1 MTDKNR
7 EHKNRKQKKKSN
19 KNQSKTKKFFKWFFI
34 GILLLGIT
42 AATVV
47 GVYVLSIIRSAPD
60 LDVQAIQ
67 SLNQPSILYDDQ
79 GNFMDNVITREQ
91 RYVVTSDEIPT
102 NLKNAFVAIEDERFY
117 QHKGIDIRRIFGV
130 IVSNVKNKLSGSKT
144 VQGASTITQQLIK
157 NAVLT
162 NEVSYE
168 RKIKEMYLSLELE
181 KHLSKDEILTTY
193 LNTIPMGG
201 YQYGVGAAAQRFFS
215 KNVSDLTLVE
225 CAYLGGLTQAPTAYD
240 GLSEAN
246 KADPSRYL
254 SRTKSVL
261 FKMHE
266 LGYISTEEY
275 NNAINE
281 IDTNGIKFTP
291 NTTLSKTNFEW
302 FTRPAITQV
311 KQDLMNKY
319 KYTQEEVDKL
329 IANGG
334 LKIYTSMDREL
345 QNNVQGVLD
354 DPSNYRAIT
363 NNPNEENEDGVYKL
377 QSSAT
382 IVDYKTGHV
391 KALVG
396 GRGEQPPM
404 SHNRAYYDLK
414 SIGSATKPLTVY
426 GPAIDLGL
434 GGAGSVVDDSPL
446 TDKQL
451 ASTGYKE
458 QPKNEYNSYRGYL
471 TFREAIKI
479 SSNLAAIKVAN
490 EVGTPNSISYGEKLG
505 LVYGPNSRGISTTA
519 LGQFQNDPSNPDGG
533 NTYTLASAFGV
544 FGNNGIKTDAKL
556 YNKVLDSQGN
566 VILDTSTPE
575 ETKVF
580 SPQASYIVYDMLKDQ
595 VESGS
600 AKPAK
605 FGNIPVAGKTGT
617 TTGDRDYLFAG
628 LTPYYSAAIWIGYD
642 QPKEMKTSS
651 GLVTSP
657 IFGKIMGIAHK
668 GLEYKEIPEPSGIS
682 KIAVC
687 MDSGLKPTS
696 LCTQDPRGSRVYYD
710 WFVDG
715 TAPTQYCDHHVKVR
729 VNKLNNKLASDNTPA
744 SLVVEKVF
752 LKRSW
757 ALGQTL
763 DSKYMAPGSYDN
775 TTSVP
780 TEENKPEENK
790 PNNENPNT
798 PNEQKPNTKPDQPGN
813 NNNNNNGGG
822 INPPPTTP
830 GDNANNGTGTT
841 PPPGNNNNGN
851 NQNQNGQ
858 NNNATQ

>member
-1 MTDKNR
+1 MTERKR
-7 EHKNRKQKKKSN
+7 EHKDRKQKKNSP
-19 KNQSKTKKFFKWFFI
+19 KNQSKVTKFLKWFFI

-42 AATVV
+42 AVTVV
-47 GVYVLSIIRSAPD
+47 GVYVLSIIRSSPD

-91 RYVVTSDEIPT
+91 RYVVKSEEIPD
-102 NLKNAFVAIEDERFY
+102 NLKKAFVAIEDERFY
-117 QHKGIDIRRIFGV
+117 EHKGIDVKRVFGV
-130 IVSNVKNKLSGSKT
+130 IASNIKSKLSGSNM

-162 NEVSYE
+162 NEFSYE
-168 RKIKEMYLSLELE
+168 RKIKEMYLALELE

-201 YQYGVGAAAQRFFS
+201 YQYGVSAAAQRFFS
-215 KNVSDLTLVE
+215 KNVSDLNLIE
-225 CAYLGGLTQAPTAYD
+225 CAYLGGLTQAPTSYD

-246 KADPSRYL
+246 KENPSRYL
-254 SRTKSVL
+254 NRTKSVL

-266 LGYISTEEY
+266 LGYISSEQY
-275 NNAINE
+275 NDAINE

-291 NTTLSKTNFEW
+291 NNKLSKTNFEW

-311 KQDLMNKY
+311 KQDLMDKY

-334 LKIYTSMDREL
+334 LKIYTSMNRDL
-345 QNNVQGVLD
+345 QNNVQKVLD
-354 DPSNYRAIT
+354 DPNNYKAIT
-363 NNPNEENEDGVYKL
+363 SNPNEKNEDGVYKL

-382 IVDYKTGHV
+382 IIDYKTGHV

-396 GRGEQPPM
+396 GRGEQPAM

-434 GGAGSVVDDSPL
+434 GGAGSVVNDSPL
-446 TDKQL
+446 SNKEL
-451 ASTGYKE
+451 SSTGYKD
-458 QPKNEYNSYRGYL
+458 QPKNEYNSYRGPL

-490 EVGTPNSISYGEKLG
+490 EVGVSNSIAYGEKLG
-505 LVYGPNSRGISTTA
+505 LVYGPHSRGISTTA
-519 LGQFQNDPSNPDGG
+519 LGQFQNDPNNPDGG

-544 FGNNGIKTDAKL
+544 FGNNGVKTNAKL
-556 YNKVLDSQGN
+556 YKKVLDSHGN

-575 ETKVF
+575 ETKIF

-617 TTGDRDYLFAG
+617 TTGDKDYLFAG

-642 QPKEMKTSS
+642 KPREMRTSS
-651 GLVTSP
+651 GTVTSP
-657 IFGKIMGIAHK
+657 IFGKIMGLAHK
-668 GLEYKEIPEPSGIS
+668 DLQYKEVEQPSGII

-696 LCTQDPRGSRVYYD
+696 LCTQGSRVYYD
-710 WFVDG
+710 WFING
-715 TAPTQYCDHHVKVR
+715 SAPTQYCNYHANSHVNAPNTNDNNNSGANEG
-729 VNKLNNKLASDNTPA
+729 NKQQET
-744 SLVVEKVF
+744 
-752 LKRSW
+752 
-757 ALGQTL
+757 
-763 DSKYMAPGSYDN
+763 
-775 TTSVP
+775 
-780 TEENKPEENK
+780 KPEEVKPNENNNNK
-790 PNNENPNT
+790 PN
-798 PNEQKPNTKPDQPGN
+798 EQNPNTKPDNTPANVN
-813 NNNNNNGGG
+813 NNTNNNGGG
-822 INPPPTTP
+822 NVTPPQNQTENNT
-830 GDNANNGTGTT
+830 NNGVIT
-841 PPPGNNNNGN
+841 PPQAGN

-858 NNNATQ
+858 NNNITQ

>member
-1 MTDKNR
+1 MTERKR
-7 EHKNRKQKKKSN
+7 EHKNRKQKKKSH
-19 KNQSKTKKFFKWFFI
+19 KNQSKATKFLKWFFI

-42 AATVV
+42 AVTVV
-47 GVYVLSIIRSAPD
+47 GAYVLSIIRSSPD

-91 RYVVTSDEIPT
+91 RYVVKSEEIPD
-102 NLKNAFVAIEDERFY
+102 NLKKAFVAIEDERFY
-117 QHKGIDIRRIFGV
+117 EHKGIDIRRIFGV
-130 IVSNVKNKLSGSKT
+130 IAYNIKGKLSGSNT

-162 NEVSYE
+162 NEFSYE
-168 RKIKEMYLSLELE
+168 RKIKEMYLALDLE

-201 YQYGVGAAAQRFFS
+201 YQYGVSAAAQRFFS
-215 KNVSDLTLVE
+215 KNVSDLNLVE
-225 CAYLGGLTQAPTAYD
+225 CAYLGGLTQAPTSYD

-246 KADPSRYL
+246 KENPSRYL
-254 SRTKSVL
+254 NRTKSVL

-266 LGYISTEEY
+266 LGYISSEQY
-275 NNAINE
+275 NDAINE

-291 NTTLSKTNFEW
+291 NNKLSKTNFEW

-311 KQDLMNKY
+311 KQDLMDKY

-334 LKIYTSMDREL
+334 LKIYTSMNRDL
-345 QNNVQGVLD
+345 QNNVQKVLD
-354 DPSNYRAIT
+354 DPHNYKAIT
-363 NNPNEENEDGVYKL
+363 NNPNEKNEDGVYKL
-377 QSSAT
+377 QASAT
-382 IVDYKTGHV
+382 IIDYKTGHV

-396 GRGEQPPM
+396 GRGEQPAM

-434 GGAGSVVDDSPL
+434 GGAGSVVNDSPL
-446 TDKQL
+446 TNKEL
-451 ASTGYKE
+451 SSTGYKN
-458 QPKNEYNSYRGYL
+458 QPKNEYNSYRGPL
-471 TFREAIKI
+471 TFREALKI

-490 EVGTPNSISYGEKLG
+490 EVGTSNSIAYGEKLG
-505 LVYGPNSRGISTTA
+505 LVYGPHSRGISTTA
-519 LGQFQNDPSNPDGG
+519 LGQFQNDPNNPDGG

-544 FGNNGIKTDAKL
+544 FGNNGIKTNAKL
-556 YNKVLDSQGN
+556 YTKVLDSHGN

-575 ETKVF
+575 ETKIF
-580 SPQASYIVYDMLKDQ
+580 SPQASYIVYDMLKAQ

-617 TTGDRDYLFAG
+617 TTGDKDYLFAG
-628 LTPYYSAAIWIGYD
+628 LTPYYSAAIWVGYD
-642 QPKEMKTSS
+642 KPKEMRTSS
-651 GLVTSP
+651 GTVTSP
-657 IFGKIMGIAHK
+657 IFGKIMGLAHK
-668 GLEYKEIPEPSGIS
+668 DLQYKEVEQPSGIS

-710 WFVDG
+710 WFING
-715 TAPTQYCDHHVKVR
+715 SAPTQYCNYHTKSHFTAPDTSE
-729 VNKLNNKLASDNTPA
+729 NNYSGAN
-744 SLVVEKVF
+744 
-752 LKRSW
+752 
-757 ALGQTL
+757 
-763 DSKYMAPGSYDN
+763 
-775 TTSVP
+775 
-780 TEENKPEENK
+780 EENKQQENKTEETKPNENNNK
-790 PNNENPNT
+790 PN
-798 PNEQKPNTKPDQPGN
+798 EQNPNTKPDNTTDNGNTTN
-813 NNNNNNGGG
+813 NNVGGDVTPPQNQIENNTNNGV
-822 INPPPTTP
+822 IAPPQT
-830 GDNANNGTGTT
+830 
-841 PPPGNNNNGN
+841 GN

-858 NNNATQ
+858 NNNITQ

>member
-1 MTDKNR
+1 MTERKR
-7 EHKNRKQKKKSN
+7 EHKDRKQKKNSP
-19 KNQSKTKKFFKWFFI
+19 KNQSKVTKFLKWFFI

-42 AATVV
+42 AVTVV
-47 GVYVLSIIRSAPD
+47 GIYVLSIIRSSPE

-91 RYVVTSDEIPT
+91 RYVVKSEEIPD
-102 NLKNAFVAIEDERFY
+102 NLKKAFVAIEDERFY
-117 QHKGIDIRRIFGV
+117 EHKGIDIKRIFGV
-130 IVSNVKNKLSGSKT
+130 IASNIKGKLSGSNT

-168 RKIKEMYLSLELE
+168 RKIKEMYLALELE

-201 YQYGVGAAAQRFFS
+201 YQYGVSAAAQRFFS
-215 KNVSDLTLVE
+215 KNVSDLNLVE
-225 CAYLGGLTQAPTAYD
+225 CAYLGGLTQAPTSYD

-246 KADPSRYL
+246 KENPSRYL
-254 SRTKSVL
+254 NRTKSVL

-266 LGYISTEEY
+266 LGYISSEQY
-275 NNAINE
+275 NDAINE

-291 NTTLSKTNFEW
+291 NNKLSKTNFEW

-311 KQDLMNKY
+311 KQDLMDKY

-334 LKIYTSMDREL
+334 LKIYTSMDRNL
-345 QNNVQGVLD
+345 QNNVQKVLD
-354 DPSNYRAIT
+354 DPNNYKAIT
-363 NNPNEENEDGVYKL
+363 NNPNEKNEDGVYKL
-377 QSSAT
+377 QASAT
-382 IVDYKTGHV
+382 IIDYKTGHV

-396 GRGEQPPM
+396 GRGEQPAM

-434 GGAGSVVDDSPL
+434 GGAGSVVNDSPL
-446 TDKQL
+446 SNKEL
-451 ASTGYKE
+451 SSTGYKD
-458 QPKNEYNSYRGYL
+458 QPKNEYNSYRGPL

-490 EVGTPNSISYGEKLG
+490 EVGVSNSIAYGEKLG
-505 LVYGPNSRGISTTA
+505 LVYGPHSRGISTTA
-519 LGQFQNDPSNPDGG
+519 LGQFQNDPNNPDGG

-544 FGNNGIKTDAKL
+544 FGNNGVKTNAKL
-556 YNKVLDSQGN
+556 YTKVLDSHGN

-575 ETKVF
+575 ETKIF

-617 TTGDRDYLFAG
+617 TTGDKDYLFAG

-642 QPKEMKTSS
+642 KPREMRTSS
-651 GLVTSP
+651 GTVTSP
-657 IFGKIMGIAHK
+657 IFGKIMGLAHK
-668 GLEYKEIPEPSGIS
+668 DLQYKEVEQPSGIS

-710 WFVDG
+710 WFING
-715 TAPTQYCDHHVKVR
+715 SAPTQYCNYHTNSHVNAPDTNDNNNSGANEG
-729 VNKLNNKLASDNTPA
+729 NKQQET
-744 SLVVEKVF
+744 
-752 LKRSW
+752 
-757 ALGQTL
+757 
-763 DSKYMAPGSYDN
+763 
-775 TTSVP
+775 
-780 TEENKPEENK
+780 KPEEVKPNENNNNK
-790 PNNENPNT
+790 PN
-798 PNEQKPNTKPDQPGN
+798 EQNPNTKPDNTPANGN
-813 NNNNNNGGG
+813 NNTNNNGGG
-822 INPPPTTP
+822 NVTPPQSQTENNT
-830 GDNANNGTGTT
+830 NNGVIT
-841 PPPGNNNNGN
+841 PPQAGN

-858 NNNATQ
+858 NNNITQ

>member
-1 MTDKNR
+1 MTERKR
-7 EHKNRKQKKKSN
+7 EHKDRKQKKNSP
-19 KNQSKTKKFFKWFFI
+19 KNQSKVTKFLKWFFI

-42 AATVV
+42 AVTVV
-47 GVYVLSIIRSAPD
+47 GIYVLSIIRSSPE

-91 RYVVTSDEIPT
+91 RYVVKSEEIPD
-102 NLKNAFVAIEDERFY
+102 NLKKAFVAIEDERFY
-117 QHKGIDIRRIFGV
+117 EHKGIDIKRIFGV
-130 IVSNVKNKLSGSKT
+130 IASNIKSKLSGSNT

-168 RKIKEMYLSLELE
+168 RKIKEMYLALELE

-201 YQYGVGAAAQRFFS
+201 YQYGVSAAAQRFFS
-215 KNVSDLTLVE
+215 KNVSDLNLVE
-225 CAYLGGLTQAPTAYD
+225 CAYLGGLTQAPTSYD

-246 KADPSRYL
+246 KENPSRYL
-254 SRTKSVL
+254 NRTKSVL

-266 LGYISTEEY
+266 LGYISSEQY
-275 NNAINE
+275 NDAINE

-291 NTTLSKTNFEW
+291 NNKLSKTNFEW

-334 LKIYTSMDREL
+334 LKIYTSMDRNL
-345 QNNVQGVLD
+345 QNNVQKVLD
-354 DPSNYRAIT
+354 DPNNYKAIT
-363 NNPNEENEDGVYKL
+363 NNPNEKNEDGVYKL
-377 QSSAT
+377 QASAT
-382 IVDYKTGHV
+382 IIDYKTGHV

-396 GRGEQPPM
+396 GRGEQPAM

-434 GGAGSVVDDSPL
+434 GGAGSVVNDSPL
-446 TDKQL
+446 SNKEL
-451 ASTGYKE
+451 SSTGYKD
-458 QPKNEYNSYRGYL
+458 QPKNEYNSYRGPL

-490 EVGTPNSISYGEKLG
+490 EVGVSNSIAYGEKLG
-505 LVYGPNSRGISTTA
+505 LVYGPHSRGISTTA
-519 LGQFQNDPSNPDGG
+519 LGQFQNDPNNPDGG

-544 FGNNGIKTDAKL
+544 FGNNGVKTNAKL
-556 YNKVLDSQGN
+556 YKKVLDSHGN

-575 ETKVF
+575 ETKIF

-617 TTGDRDYLFAG
+617 TTGDKDYLFAG

-642 QPKEMKTSS
+642 KPREMRTSS
-651 GLVTSP
+651 GTVTSP
-657 IFGKIMGIAHK
+657 IFGKIMGLAHK
-668 GLEYKEIPEPSGIS
+668 DLQYKEVEQPSGII

-696 LCTQDPRGSRVYYD
+696 LCTQGSRVYYD
-710 WFVDG
+710 WFING
-715 TAPTQYCDHHVKVR
+715 SAPTQYCNYHANSHVNAPNTNDNNNSGANEG
-729 VNKLNNKLASDNTPA
+729 NKQQET
-744 SLVVEKVF
+744 
-752 LKRSW
+752 
-757 ALGQTL
+757 
-763 DSKYMAPGSYDN
+763 
-775 TTSVP
+775 
-780 TEENKPEENK
+780 KPEEVKPNENNNNK
-790 PNNENPNT
+790 PN
-798 PNEQKPNTKPDQPGN
+798 EQNPNTKPDNTPANVN
-813 NNNNNNGGG
+813 NNTNNNGGG
-822 INPPPTTP
+822 NVTPPQNQTENNT
-830 GDNANNGTGTT
+830 NNGVIT
-841 PPPGNNNNGN
+841 PPQAGN

-858 NNNATQ
+858 NNNITQ

>member
-1 MTDKNR
+1 MTERKR
-7 EHKNRKQKKKSN
+7 EHKNRKQKKKSH
-19 KNQSKTKKFFKWFFI
+19 KNQSKVTKFLKWFFI

-42 AATVV
+42 AVTVV
-47 GVYVLSIIRSAPD
+47 GVYVLSIIRSSPD

-91 RYVVTSDEIPT
+91 RYVVKSEEIPD
-102 NLKNAFVAIEDERFY
+102 NLKKAFVAIEDERFY
-117 QHKGIDIRRIFGV
+117 EHKGIDIKRVFGV
-130 IVSNVKNKLSGSKT
+130 IASNIKGKLSGSTT

-168 RKIKEMYLSLELE
+168 RKIKEMYLALELE

-201 YQYGVGAAAQRFFS
+201 YQYGVSAAAQRFFS
-215 KNVSDLTLVE
+215 KNVSDLNLVE
-225 CAYLGGLTQAPTAYD
+225 CAYLGGLTQAPTSYD

-246 KADPSRYL
+246 KENPSRYL
-254 SRTKSVL
+254 NRTKSVL

-266 LGYISTEEY
+266 LGYISSEQY
-275 NNAINE
+275 NDAINE

-291 NTTLSKTNFEW
+291 NNKLSKTNFEW

-311 KQDLMNKY
+311 KQDLMDKY

-334 LKIYTSMDREL
+334 LKIYTSMNRDL
-345 QNNVQGVLD
+345 QNNVQKVLD
-354 DPSNYRAIT
+354 DPNNYKAIT
-363 NNPNEENEDGVYKL
+363 NNPNEKNEDGVYKL

-382 IVDYKTGHV
+382 IIDYKTGHV

-396 GRGEQPPM
+396 GRGEQPAM

-434 GGAGSVVDDSPL
+434 GGAGTVVNDSPL
-446 TDKQL
+446 TNKEL
-451 ASTGYKE
+451 SSTGYKD
-458 QPKNEYNSYRGYL
+458 QPKNEYNSYRGPL

-490 EVGTPNSISYGEKLG
+490 EVGTSNSIAYGEKLG
-505 LVYGPNSRGISTTA
+505 LVYGPHSRGISTTA
-519 LGQFQNDPSNPDGG
+519 LGQFQNDPNNPDGG

-544 FGNNGIKTDAKL
+544 FGNNGVKTNAKL
-556 YNKVLDSQGN
+556 YTKVLDSHGN

-575 ETKVF
+575 ETKIF
-580 SPQASYIVYDMLKDQ
+580 SPQASYIVYDMLKSQ

-617 TTGDRDYLFAG
+617 TTGDKDYLFAG
-628 LTPYYSAAIWIGYD
+628 LTPYYSAAIWVGYD
-642 QPKEMKTSS
+642 KPREMRTSS
-651 GLVTSP
+651 GTVTSP
-657 IFGKIMGIAHK
+657 IFGKIMGLAHK
-668 GLEYKEIPEPSGIS
+668 NLQYKEVEQPSGIS

-710 WFVDG
+710 WFING
-715 TAPTQYCDHHVKVR
+715 SAPTQYCNYHTKAHFPDP
-729 VNKLNNKLASDNTPA
+729 NTSENNNSGAN
-744 SLVVEKVF
+744 
-752 LKRSW
+752 
-757 ALGQTL
+757 
-763 DSKYMAPGSYDN
+763 
-775 TTSVP
+775 
-780 TEENKPEENK
+780 EENKQQENKAEEAKPNENNNK
-790 PNNENPNT
+790 PN
-798 PNEQKPNTKPDQPGN
+798 EQNPNTKPDNTTGNGN
-813 NNNNNNGGG
+813 NNTTNNNGGG
-822 INPPPTTP
+822 NVTPPQNQTENNT
-830 GDNANNGTGTT
+830 NNGVVA
-841 PPPGNNNNGN
+841 PPQAGN

-858 NNNATQ
+858 NNNVTQ

>member
-1 MTDKNR
+1 MTDKKR
-7 EHKNRKQKKKSN
+7 EHKDRKQKKKSD
-19 KNQSKTKKFFKWFFI
+19 KNQSKVKQFLKWLFI

-42 AATVV
+42 AMTVV
-47 GVYVLSIIRSAPD
+47 GVYVLSIIRSAPE

-91 RYVVTSDEIPT
+91 RYVVTSEEIPD

-117 QHKGIDIRRIFGV
+117 EHKGIDIRRVFGV
-130 IVSNVKNKLSGSKT
+130 IVSNAKSKLSGSTT

-168 RKIKEMYLSLELE
+168 RKIKEMYLALELE

-246 KADPSRYL
+246 KANPSRYL
-254 SRTKSVL
+254 NRTKSVL

-266 LGYISTEEY
+266 LGYITDEEY

-291 NTTLSKTNFEW
+291 NTKLSKTNFEW

-334 LKIYTSMDREL
+334 LKIYTSMDRNL
-345 QNNVQGVLD
+345 QNNVQEVLD
-354 DPSNYRAIT
+354 NPSNYRAIT
-363 NNPNEENEDGVYKL
+363 NNPNEQNEDGVYKL
-377 QSSAT
+377 QASAT
-382 IVDYKTGHV
+382 IIDYKTGHV

-434 GGAGSVVDDSPL
+434 GGAGSVVNDSPL
-446 TDKQL
+446 TNKEL
-451 ASTGYKE
+451 ASTGYKD
-458 QPKNEYNSYRGYL
+458 QPKNEYNSYKGPL

-490 EVGTPNSISYGEKLG
+490 EVGASNSIAYGEKLG

-519 LGQFQNDPSNPDGG
+519 LGQFQNDPNNPDGG

-556 YNKVLDSQGN
+556 YTKVLDHDGN
-566 VILDTSTPE
+566 VILDTSTPK
-575 ETKVF
+575 ETQVF
-580 SPQASYIVYDMLKDQ
+580 SPQASYIVYDMLKEQ

-642 QPKEMKTSS
+642 QPREMKTSS
-651 GLVTSP
+651 GTVTSP

-668 GLEYKEIPEPSGIS
+668 GLEYKEIQQPSGIS
-682 KIAVC
+682 KVAVC

-710 WFVDG
+710 WFVNG
-715 TAPTQYCDHHVKVR
+715 SAPTQYCNYHIKSKVT
-729 VNKLNNKLASDNTPA
+729 NPDSGDNNNS
-744 SLVVEKVF
+744 
-752 LKRSW
+752 
-757 ALGQTL
+757 
-763 DSKYMAPGSYDN
+763 GSN
-775 TTSVP
+775 
-780 TEENKPEENK
+780 EENKQQENK
-790 PNNENPNT
+790 QEETKPSENTNEPINPKPNT
-798 PNEQKPNTKPDQPGN
+798 PPDQPGN
-813 NNNNNNGGG
+813 NNNNNGGG
-822 INPPPTTP
+822 NAKPPQNQTE
-830 GDNANNGTGTT
+830 NNTNHEVIV
-841 PPPGNNNNGN
+841 PPQAGNNS
-851 NQNQNGQ
+851 NQNGQ
-858 NNNATQ
+858 NNNITQ